1 MTTMPSPSTL
11 PSPVATAQALFA
23 SLDPDSQQL
32 LQQFM
37 NGLKAGGITQR
48 GRAPRLV
55 IAYSGGTDSTA
66 LLQLAALFRDAY
78 GAALV
83 AVYVD
88 HGWRGKPAPEL
99 PRLQKNCLRLRVPLV
114 IVPPSLAV
122 KQTETCARVHRYEKL
137 LAVAQQFKA
146 DAVLTGHHE
155 GDQIETLL
163 FRLLRGTGIEG
174 LSGIQPRVQFTQYQ
188 STIPVVR
195 PLLTVQQPA
204 LAQFCATY
212 QLQTFSDPTNANPQ
226 YARNAI
232 RHQIVPVLETVMPQ
246 FRQALLR
253 LSDVSTTDAEI
264 LNLVD
269 EQQWQQLQLT
279 SAVKTYH
286 QVGDTF
292 NLSYFCQLSL
302 AYQRRL
308 ICKFLTVIGLE
319 PSYRLVQQ
327 LIAFLTATPTKKRP
341 LQRLSLGVVTTDT
354 TEGAS
359 RQFLVR
365 SATAF
370 WVEVIQPAQH
380 PSTQLQAVVAAPVT
394 GGLVTLP
401 WNEAKGVRMM
411 PWPKRAGLYDIR
423 QLASPKALEVSVNIQ
438 AYQGQ
443 SLVVRTRRAGDWIA
457 PLGMGGKRMKLKD
470 YFIQQGVAQPLR
482 DTWALVVVEAT
493 GEVLWVPEVG
503 LSHALQVA
511 PKKPPT
517 HSWMIGAMSELE
529 QLKTLKFLF
538 EDLTNANG
546 VEADVPVGEEEE
558 PTSALVLDD
567 MGIPLTTAPTENDDE
582 DTTDFGSGEP
592 NAEALE
598 SVAVNTVNKR
608 RISQQEMEAEA
619 RAFLEEVDEQEQQT
633 YDAEDLAYGM
643 PPRTKAKL
651 QPLPQA
657 FTEPTVVTT
666 PLGVLPF
673 VERRKNPNRYGGV
686 LDETMFER
694 AEDDTSP
701 FLQESVQQSLITHLP
716 EQEEDIHQDV

>member
-1 MTTMPSPSTL
+1 MTMPSPNPLKQQT
-11 PSPVATAQALFA
+11 VTATAQALFA
-23 SLDPDSQQL
+23 SLDEASQQL
-32 LQQFM
+32 LQQFID
-37 NGLKAGGITQR
+37 GLKLGGVAHR
-48 GRAPRLV
+48 GRSPRLV
-55 IAYSGGTDSTA
+55 VAYSGGVDSTA
-66 LLQLAALFRDAY
+66 LLQLSALFRDAY
-78 GAALV
+78 GATLV

-99 PRLQKNCLRLRVPLV
+99 PRLQKNCMRLRVPLV
-114 IVPPSLAV
+114 IVPPNIAV
-122 KQTETCARVHRYEKL
+122 KQSEEGARVHRYEKL

-146 DAVLTGHHE
+146 DAVLTGHHQ

-163 FRLLRGTGIEG
+163 FRLFRGTGIEG
-174 LSGIQPRVQFTQYQ
+174 LSGIQSHIQFASYH

-204 LAQFCATY
+204 LAQFCTTY
-212 QLQTFSDPTNANPQ
+212 ELQTFSDPTNANPQ

-232 RHQIVPVLETVMPQ
+232 RHQIVPVLESVMPQ

-253 LSDVSTTDAEI
+253 LSDVCTTDAEI
-264 LNLVD
+264 LTLVD
-269 EQQWQQLQLT
+269 EQQWQQLLLS
-279 SAVKTYH
+279 SATKTYH

-308 ICKFLTVIGLE
+308 MCKFLNAIQVE

-327 LIAFLTATPTKKRP
+327 LIAFLTASPTKKRP
-341 LQRLSLGVVTTDT
+341 LQLLSLGVVASNTDKLVGLDT
-354 TEGAS
+354 IA

-370 WVEVIQPAQH
+370 WIEVLQP
-380 PSTQLQAVVAAPVT
+380 TQEQSPKLQEVVVAPVT

-401 WNEAKGVRMM
+401 WDEAKGVRMM
-411 PWPKRAGLYDIR
+411 PWPKRAGLYDVR
-423 QLASPKALEVSVNIQ
+423 QLASPKSLEVSVNIQ

-443 SLVVRTRRAGDWIA
+443 ALVVRTRRTGDWIA

-470 YFIQQGVAQPLR
+470 YFIQQGIAQPLR
-482 DTWALVVVEAT
+482 STWTLVVVEAT
-493 GEVLWVPEVG
+493 NEVLWVPEVG

-538 EDLTNANG
+538 EDLTNATE
-546 VEADVPVGEEEE
+546 VDTPVGDEEDASATVAVTQEMGDTLLLGLDEE
-558 PTSALVLDD
+558 PLLPLVDD
-567 MGIPLTTAPTENDDE
+567 DD
-582 DTTDFGSGEP
+582 DKPVGS
-592 NAEALE
+592 E
-598 SVAVNTVNKR
+598 SVTL
-608 RISQQEMEAEA
+608 SPQQIRAAELAMEAQA
-619 RAFLEEVDEQEQQT
+619 RAFLEEVDEQEQRT
-633 YDAEDLAYGM
+633 FDAEDLAYGM

-651 QPLPQA
+651 QPR
-657 FTEPTVVTT
+657 FSVTEAVEPIVTT
-666 PLGVLPF
+666 PTGVLPF
-673 VERRKNPNRYGGV
+673 VERRKNPNRYGL

-694 AEDDTSP
+694 AEEEEKPFTGAIPDNTVQYSP
-701 FLQESVQQSLITHLP
+701 
-716 EQEEDIHQDV
+716 EEDTQHDV